1 MVSVPCSKS
10 KVPKPVVQ
18 HSLLWSG
25 PLQVGLPSNQ
35 RLPLT
40 IYFFTFL
47 GAGGYLLHSHDD
59 STRNLY
65 LFSSHPVPS
74 FIHFVPVPP
83 LTGLTD
89 NSPLRVLSLLT
100 LLTFLRE
107 HKGTRTHSK
116 QLPWKEVKRDADC
129 WSESDGE
136 LRLAAVGCW
145 RECSR
150 SCLQSMTH
158 KSRSGTGEVF
168 GDILCAL
175 NEGFCGWS
183 RKTR

>member
-1 MVSVPCSKS
+1 MVSVPCCKS

-25 PLQVGLPSNQ
+25 PLQVCLPSNQ
-35 RLPLT
+35 HLPPT

-59 STRNLY
+59 STRILY
-65 LFSSHPVPS
+65 FIYFLPFLFLPILS

-83 LTGLTD
+83 LTGRTD

-107 HKGTRTHSK
+107 HKGTRMHSK
-116 QLPWKEVKRDADC
+116 QLPWKEVKCDADC
-129 WSESDGE
+129 WSKSDGE
-136 LRLAAVGCW
+136 LCLAAVGC
-145 RECSR
+145 
-150 SCLQSMTH
+150 
-158 KSRSGTGEVF
+158 
-168 GDILCAL
+168 
-175 NEGFCGWS
+175 
-183 RKTR
+183 